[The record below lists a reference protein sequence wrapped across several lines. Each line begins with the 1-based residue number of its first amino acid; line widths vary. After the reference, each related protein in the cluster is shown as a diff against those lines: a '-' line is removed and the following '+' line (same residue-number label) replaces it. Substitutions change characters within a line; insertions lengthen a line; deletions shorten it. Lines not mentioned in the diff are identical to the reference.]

1 MALSKKNEA
10 TPEVTETETE
20 TPAAVEEV
28 VETESVLEEDTPPE
42 AAPVESQAVS
52 TATDQPPAVTSQQE
66 GVLGHLQSKGF
77 GGLTLDWTSFPTI
90 VLDNGEFCTADG
102 NPLDT
107 KEITVRL
114 SQSRKRY
121 VLRTDAAKDEDA
133 ELAYTY
139 DIGELADP
147 ESELAVKVRTWREE
161 DDIGFKVKE
170 YIEALAIVQDE
181 ELELHQNMVLLQV
194 PPTSCGRFSG
204 YLTELELIHN
214 INPTQCLTT
223 CYAGKKITKAVKP
236 FVPWSFKK
244 AD

>member
-1 MALSKKNEA
+1 MALAKKNEA
-10 TPEVTETETE
+10 TPEVTETE

-42 AAPVESQAVS
+42 AATVETQAIT
-52 TATDQPPAVTSQQE
+52 TAKADQPPAVTSQQE

-121 VLRTDAAKDEDA
+121 VLRTDVSNDEDA

-139 DIGELADP
+139 DMAELDDP
-147 ESELAVKVRTWREE
+147 ESDLAVKVRTWREE
-161 DDIGFKVKE
+161 DNVGFKVKE

-204 YLTELELIHN
+204 YLTELELIHK
-214 INPTQCLTT
+214 IDPTQCLTT